1 MCVCVCVCVRERE
14 GGGSERGVNTS
25 SHQVYVSNH
34 YNLVF
39 FLIIVSCLLLQR
51 SKRDFSNFDSDFISE
66 NPTLTP
72 IDGDTV
78 RSLNQTEFEGFTFT
92 NSEFKD

>member
-1 MCVCVCVCVRERE
+1 MALLCMCMCECTMCERAVE
-14 GGGSERGVNTS
+14 IAIIELISQTVK
-25 SHQVYVSNH
+25 QLVSI
-34 YNLVF
+34 F
-39 FLIIVSCLLLQR
+39 CACIFPQR

-78 RSLNQTEFEGFTFT
+78 RSLNQTEFDGFTFT

>member
-1 MCVCVCVCVRERE
+1 MFI
-14 GGGSERGVNTS
+14 
-25 SHQVYVSNH
+25 
-34 YNLVF
+34 L
-39 FLIIVSCLLLQR
+39 CLLLQR

-78 RSLNQTEFEGFTFT
+78 RSLNQTDFEGFTFT

>member
-1 MCVCVCVCVRERE
+1 VLCVSERERSKE
-14 GGGSERGVNTS
+14 L
-25 SHQVYVSNH
+25 Y
-34 YNLVF
+34 
-39 FLIIVSCLLLQR
+39 LLFQR

-66 NPTLTP
+66 NPNLTP

-92 NSEFKD
+92 NSEFKE